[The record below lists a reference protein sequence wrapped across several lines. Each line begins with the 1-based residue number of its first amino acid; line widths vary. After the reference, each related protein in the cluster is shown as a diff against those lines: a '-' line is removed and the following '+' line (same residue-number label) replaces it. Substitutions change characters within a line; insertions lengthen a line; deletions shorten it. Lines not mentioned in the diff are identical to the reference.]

1 MIEGVMIDYQIDEEM
16 IFGNDFCD
24 EAVEAAAF
32 ATLGGFPTLIYGTY
46 CFACPAIRGETCAP
60 TK

>member
-1 MIEGVMIDYQIDEEM
+1 MMIDYQTDEEL
-16 IFGNDFCD
+16 IFKDEVTD

-46 CFACPAIRGETCAP
+46 CFACPAIRGGEACAP